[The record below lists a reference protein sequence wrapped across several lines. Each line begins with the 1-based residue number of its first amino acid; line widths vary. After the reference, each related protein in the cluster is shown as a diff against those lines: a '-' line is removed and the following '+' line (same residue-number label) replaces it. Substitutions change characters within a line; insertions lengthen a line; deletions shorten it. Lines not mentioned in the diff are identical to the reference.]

1 MTIKKLG
8 ILKVAPI
15 VEIANLTPD
24 DCRVPIKS
32 ITLVLPEIVELGVP
46 GQFSMVWLYGVD
58 EKPMGIA
65 GCNPT
70 KRTVSFAVAK
80 IGTTTEA
87 IHRLKKGDLLGIR
100 GPYGKGFAL
109 EGKEVAIIGG
119 GTGIAPTKFLVED
132 ALSKKLKVTLFH
144 GARAVEE
151 LAYREYFEKLE
162 NNNTSFTYKPSTD
175 DGSCGYEGF
184 STNCF
189 ESSFREGATYDH
201 VYSCGPELM
210 MYSAFKITE
219 TKNIPFQA
227 CLADRYFKCAIG
239 LCGQCT
245 VDPLGLRLC
254 IDGPVL
260 NQDQL
265 QKVSDFG
272 KFGRDKYGKKVP
284 L

>member
-1 MTIKKLG
+1 MTIQKLG
-8 ILKVAPI
+8 SLKVAPI
-15 VEIANLTPD
+15 NEITNLTPE

-32 ITLVLPEIVELGVP
+32 ITLTIPEIAKFASP
-46 GQFSMVWLYGVD
+46 GQFAMLWLYGVD

-65 GCNPT
+65 GCNPIKGT
-70 KRTVSFAVAK
+70 LSFAVAK
-80 IGTTTEA
+80 IGKATEA

-100 GPYGKGFAL
+100 GPYGKGFILKA
-109 EGKEVAIIGG
+109 KKVAIIGG
-119 GTGIAPTKFLVED
+119 GTGIAPTKFLVKE
-132 ALSKKLKVTLFH
+132 ALSNKLEVTLFH

-151 LAYREYFEKLE
+151 LAYKEYFEKLE
-162 NNNTSFTYKPSTD
+162 NKNTNFTYKPSTD

-184 STNCF
+184 STSCF
-189 ESSFREGATYDH
+189 ESSFDEGAIYDN

-210 MYSAFKITE
+210 MCSAFKITE
-219 TKNIPFQA
+219 ARNIPFQA

>member
-1 MTIKKLG
+1 MTIEKLG
-8 ILKVAPI
+8 MLKVAPI
-15 VEIANLTPD
+15 VEITNLTPD

-32 ITLVLPEIVELGVP
+32 IVLAIPEIVEIAVP
-46 GQFSMVWLYGVD
+46 GQFSMMWLYGID

-65 GCNPT
+65 GCDPNKGT
-70 KRTVSFAVAK
+70 LSFAVAK
-80 IGTTTEA
+80 MGKATEA
-87 IHRLKKGDLLGIR
+87 IHKLKKGDLLGIR
-100 GPYGKGFAL
+100 GPYGKGFTL
-109 EGKEVAIIGG
+109 KGKKVAIIGG
-119 GTGIAPTKFLVED
+119 GTGIAPTKYLVED
-132 ALSKKLKVTLFH
+132 ALSKRLKVVLFH
-144 GARAVEE
+144 GARAKEE
-151 LAYREYFEKLE
+151 LAYKEYFEKLA
-162 NNNTSFTYKPSTD
+162 NINTNFTYKPSTD
-175 DGSCGYEGF
+175 DGSCGFEGF

-189 ESSFREGATYDH
+189 ESSIEGGTIFDH

-210 MYSAFKITE
+210 MYSAFKISE
-219 TKNIPFQA
+219 IRNIPFQA

-265 QKVSDFG
+265 QKISDFG

>member
-1 MTIKKLG
+1 MTKQKLG
-8 ILKVAPI
+8 TLKVAPI
-15 VEIANLTPD
+15 DDITNLTPD

-32 ITLVLPEIVELGVP
+32 ITLTVPELAKFALP
-46 GQFSMVWLYGVD
+46 GQYAMIWLYGVD

-65 GCNPT
+65 SCNPDKGT
-70 KRTVSFAVAK
+70 LSFAIAK
-80 IGTTTEA
+80 MGKATEA

-100 GPYGKGFAL
+100 GPYGKGFTL
-109 EGKEVAIIGG
+109 NGKNVAIIGG
-119 GTGIAPTKFLVED
+119 GTGIAPTKFLVEE

-144 GARAVEE
+144 GARAAEE
-151 LAYREYFEKLE
+151 LAYKEYFEKLE
-162 NNNTSFTYKPSTD
+162 NKNANFTYKPSTD
-175 DGSCGYEGF
+175 DGSYGYEGF

-189 ESSFREGATYDH
+189 ESSIEEGAIFDH